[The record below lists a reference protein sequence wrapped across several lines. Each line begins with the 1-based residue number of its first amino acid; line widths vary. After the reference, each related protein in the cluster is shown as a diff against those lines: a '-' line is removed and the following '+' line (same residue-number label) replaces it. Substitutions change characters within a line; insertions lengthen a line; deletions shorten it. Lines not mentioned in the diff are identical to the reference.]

1 MFSVRGSRI
10 MNATTQVKVWD
21 PLVRVFHWSLVFFFF
36 IAYFTEDDLLKLHV
50 WAGYAVLALVLW
62 RLLWGV
68 VGTAHARF
76 TDFVFRPA
84 AVISYLKDVVALRAR
99 RYLGHNPAGGAMI
112 IALLVALLL
121 ATVSGLAAYGA
132 DQGAGPLAT
141 WMSGIG
147 ETGEDVLEDIHEFFA
162 NLTLIL
168 VFAHV
173 AGVLVS
179 SVLHHENLPRAM
191 VTGYKRAE

>member
-1 MFSVRGSRI
+1 

-21 PLVRVFHWSLVFFFF
+21 PLVRVFHWTLVIAFFT
-36 IAYFTEDDLLKLHV
+36 AYFTADDFLKVHV

-68 VGTAHARF
+68 IGTAHARF
-76 TDFVFRPA
+76 TDFVYPPA
-84 AVISYLKDVVALRAR
+84 AVIAYLKDVLAVRAK
-99 RYLGHNPAGGAMI
+99 RYLGHNPAGGAMV
-112 IALLVALLL
+112 IAMLVALLL
-121 ATVSGLAAYGA
+121 ATLSGLAVYGA

-141 WMSGIG
+141 WMTGFS
-147 ETGEDVLEDIHEFFA
+147 EAGEDVLEGIHEFFA

-168 VFAHV
+168 VIAHV

-179 SVLHHENLPRAM
+179 SWQHRENLPRTM
-191 VTGYKRAE
+191 ITGYKRAE